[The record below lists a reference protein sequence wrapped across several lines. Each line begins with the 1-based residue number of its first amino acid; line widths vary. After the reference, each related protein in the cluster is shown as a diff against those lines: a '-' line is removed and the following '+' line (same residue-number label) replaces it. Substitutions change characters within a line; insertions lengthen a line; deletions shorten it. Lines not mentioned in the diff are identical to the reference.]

1 MVLAFLLLGEALALL
16 FELLLISKGKSAWVD
31 HKNILLLII
40 DIICGILLMASVIY
54 QTSDGWFWL
63 SLGMIYPTH
72 AYREYEYLARGKN
85 PFCSNLPL
93 FIMNNIKIVLSA
105 SAAVIHLTFIH

>member
-1 MVLAFLLLGEALALL
+1 MVLAFLLLGEALGLV
-16 FELLLISKGKSAWVD
+16 FGTVLIGKNKSAWVD
-31 HKNILLLII
+31 KKNILLLII
-40 DIICGILLMASVIY
+40 DSICGILLMASVIY

-72 AYREYEYLARGKN
+72 AFREYEYLARVKN

-93 FIMNNIKIVLSA
+93 FIVNNIKIILSA
-105 SAAVIHLTFIH
+105 SAAVIHLTFIN